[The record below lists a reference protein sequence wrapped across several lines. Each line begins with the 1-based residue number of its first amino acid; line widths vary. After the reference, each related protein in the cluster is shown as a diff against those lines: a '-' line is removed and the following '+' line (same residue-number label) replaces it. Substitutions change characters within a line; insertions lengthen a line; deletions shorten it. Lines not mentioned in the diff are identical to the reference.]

1 MKEMLEQSP
10 DLPCTRVVND
20 FRLYP
25 FFTGTK
31 KIAWFIHPKNS
42 PFRFAFSTLK
52 DAESFAKKYSN
63 NHTDK
68 FWFYRHWPKLS
79 LIYIASYLDGL
90 TFYQGQT
97 NISYREQIRS
107 NAIDAYNRK

>member
-1 MKEMLEQSP
+1 MKPWVQQVVSCVKEIPQREVRAGLFFFIIKNYRNYLIQNVMKEMLEQSP

-68 FWFYRHWPKLS
+68 F
-79 LIYIASYLDGL
+79 
-90 TFYQGQT
+90 
-97 NISYREQIRS
+97 
-107 NAIDAYNRK
+107 